1 MHQGNVTGCGHADI
15 CVGDGVLL
23 RSGLVGADSLEAEQN
38 GEAQCGQQTAAG
50 LLLRKVFKYVVPLT
64 NKTRTLMFK
73 NIAAIWEGFEDSSAD
88 LVFGILETYFLF
100 KLYRG
105 R

>member
-1 MHQGNVTGCGHADI
+1 M
-15 CVGDGVLL
+15 
-23 RSGLVGADSLEAEQN
+23 
-38 GEAQCGQQTAAG
+38 
-50 LLLRKVFKYVVPLT
+50 
-64 NKTRTLMFK
+64 RTLMFK

>member
-1 MHQGNVTGCGHADI
+1 M
-15 CVGDGVLL
+15 LL
-23 RSGLVGADSLEAEQN
+23 RGGLVRADSLEAEQN
-38 GEAQCGQQTAAG
+38 GEAQCRQQTAAG
-50 LLLRKVFKYVVPLT
+50 LLLRKVFKHVVPLT
-64 NKTRTLMFK
+64 NETRTLMFK
-73 NIAAIWEGFEDSSAD
+73 NIAVIWEGFEDSSVD